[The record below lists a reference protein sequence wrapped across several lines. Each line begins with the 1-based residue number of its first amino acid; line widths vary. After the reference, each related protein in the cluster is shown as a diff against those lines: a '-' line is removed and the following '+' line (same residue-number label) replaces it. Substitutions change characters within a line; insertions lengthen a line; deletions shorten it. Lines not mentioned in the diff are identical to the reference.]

1 MFPRLLWTRVGLVVA
16 HHICRWLQSSV
27 VAVLAALL
35 AYFPFKEINEP
46 GYSFN
51 LVRGHVT

>member
-1 MFPRLLWTRVGLVVA
+1 LLEPRKEYIHEGFLLIAITDNSDTRFKSGLA
-16 HHICRWLQSSV
+16 
-27 VAVLAALL
+27 L
-35 AYFPFKEINEP
+35 AYFPYKEINEP